1 MCKKNDR
8 VIVHFATKQRF
19 YPFMQCLF
27 YVSLRR
33 SMKTHT
39 FRSKPE
45 LIAILVIAFF
55 CFMAA
60 NCHITPSVKA
70 ADVNGKATP
79 ELPTPGG
86 DKSANSDAGKMP
98 SIEGM
103 KVADPKTI
111 LARPEVPI
119 LCYHQIRDWKP
130 TDSKTAQAYIVPPAS
145 FQEQMKMLA
154 DSGYHTILPDQ
165 LYAYLNEGAPLPS
178 KPVMLTFDD
187 TDLDQYTV
195 AKPIMDKYNF
205 KGVFFVMTVSIGRP
219 RYMTKEQIKDLS
231 DKGHSIASHTWDHHN
246 VKKYQ
251 GNDWVTQIE
260 KPTKQLE
267 AITGKQIKYFAYPF
281 GLWNHEAIPEL
292 KKRGMIAAFQLYAK
306 RDEQDPLYTI
316 RRIIVPAM
324 KPASLYKSM
333 HEAFKFN

>member
-1 MCKKNDR
+1 MCKKKDPH
-8 VIVHFATKQRF
+8 IVHFATKQRF
-19 YPFMQCLF
+19 YPFIQRLF
-27 YVSLRR
+27 YVSLPR
-33 SMKTHT
+33 SMKTYT

-60 NCHITPSVKA
+60 NCHGPSVKA
-70 ADVNGKATP
+70 AEVHGGTTP

-86 DKSANSDAGKMP
+86 EKSAHSDAAMP
-98 SIEGM
+98 SIDKI
-103 KVADPKTI
+103 KVASAATI
-111 LARPEVPI
+111 IGRPDVPI

-165 LYAYLNEGAPLPS
+165 LYAYLNEGTPLPS

-195 AKPIMDKYNF
+195 ARPIMEKYNF

-219 RYMTKEQIKDLS
+219 RYMSKEQIKDLS
-231 DKGHSIASHTWDHHN
+231 DKGHVIASHTWDHHN

-251 GNDWVTQIE
+251 GQDWVTQIE

-267 AITGKQIKYFAYPF
+267 TITGKQIKYFAYPF

-306 RDEQDPLYTI
+306 NDEQDPLYTI

-324 KPASLYKSM
+324 KPAALYKSM
-333 HEAFKFN
+333 HQSFSYN

>member
-1 MCKKNDR
+1 MCKKSYAG
-8 VIVHFATKQRF
+8 VVHFTTKQRF
-19 YPFMQCLF
+19 CPFMHCLF
-27 YVSLRR
+27 YVSLLR
-33 SMKTHT
+33 SMKTHS

-60 NCHITPSVKA
+60 NCRMDSSAKA
-70 ADVNGKATP
+70 AEVSSNLSKSA
-79 ELPTPGG
+79 G
-86 DKSANSDAGKMP
+86 DKPASSTEVPMP
-98 SIEGM
+98 NIDGM

-111 LARPEVPI
+111 LGRPEVPI

-145 FQEQMKMLA
+145 FAEQMKMLA
-154 DSGYHTILPDQ
+154 DSGYHTVLPDQ
-165 LYAYLNEGAPLPS
+165 LYAYLNEGTPLPS

-231 DKGHSIASHTWDHHN
+231 DKGHTIGSHTWDHHN

-267 AITGKQIKYFAYPF
+267 AITGKPVKYFAYPF
-281 GLWNHEAIPEL
+281 GLWNPQAIPEL
-292 KKRGMIAAFQLYAK
+292 KKRGMIAAFQLYAP
-306 RDEQDPLYTI
+306 RDEQDPLFTI

-324 KPASLYKSM
+324 KPAALYKSM
-333 HEAFKFN
+333 RQGFGYY